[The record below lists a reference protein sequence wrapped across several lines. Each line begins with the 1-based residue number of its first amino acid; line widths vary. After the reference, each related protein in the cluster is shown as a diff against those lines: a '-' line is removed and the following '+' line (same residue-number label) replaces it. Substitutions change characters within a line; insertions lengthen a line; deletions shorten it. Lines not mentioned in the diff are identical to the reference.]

1 MKLLV
6 YLLLFVIA
14 KTLQHELEVIQKSI
28 LSNNGKFDLI
38 SNNPSNSYLKHINLE
53 QSSLTIGVTSIYSS
67 QYQILLDIGT
77 PSRELSL
84 LVDTQWP
91 LTWLPT
97 ADCKCGNFATISK
110 DESTT
115 LDFEN
120 TQISINYTQGSVSG
134 YLASDIFI
142 SKSEN
147 FTHKFLAV
155 DKKEGFE
162 WLVSDGVL
170 GLGLGDN
177 SLITTL
183 YNEGIIKGR
192 IFGIF
197 LSRNE
202 ESKKSKL
209 LIGDADQDEYSSLEG
224 ISMDVKSLE
233 KWEVEWEY
241 YKINNT
247 TYNKTIKTQIN
258 PGEQYLI
265 GPEELV
271 KIIIDQINAT
281 GFCHMWYYNILVCPE
296 GKNIT
301 YPSLLFGFLN
311 NTVILMPGSYTS
323 NSTNNTYIL
332 IQSHKEDY
340 WIFGQPF
347 VKEYFPVFNMDSK
360 KIMLYKI
367 NYMNS
372 LSLVIYVIVSI
383 FVIVVILVP
392 VIVYCF
398 ISKSTFTND
407 ELSDSLIR

>member
-6 YLLLFVIA
+6 YLLVVAIA
-14 KTLQHELEVIQKSI
+14 KTLELELEAIKKNIISKNGQI
-28 LSNNGKFDLI
+28 ELTNNK
-38 SNNPSNSYLKHINLE
+38 PSNSHLKAINLE
-53 QSSLTIGVTSIYSS
+53 QNSLTMSVTSIYNS
-67 QYQILLDIGT
+67 QYQILIDIGT

-91 LTWLPT
+91 LIWLPT
-97 ADCKCGNFATISK
+97 ADCKCSTFTTISK
-110 DESTT
+110 DESTS
-115 LDFEN
+115 LGFEN
-120 TQISINYTQGSVSG
+120 TQISLNYTQGSVSG
-134 YLASDIFI
+134 CLASDIFI
-142 SKSEN
+142 SKSDN
-147 FTHKFLAV
+147 FTQKFLAV
-155 DKKEGFE
+155 HKKTGFE

-183 YNEGIIKGR
+183 HTEGVIKKR

-197 LSRNE
+197 LSRSE

-209 LIGDADQDEYSSLEG
+209 LIGDVDQEDYSSLEG
-224 ISMDVKSLE
+224 ITMNVESLE

-241 YKINNT
+241 YKIDNT
-247 TYNKTIKTQIN
+247 TYNKTIKSQIN
-258 PGEQYLI
+258 PGEQFLI

-271 KIIIDQINAT
+271 KIIIDKINAT
-281 GFCHMWYYNILVCPE
+281 GLCHMWYGILACPE
-296 GKNIT
+296 GKNVT
-301 YPSLLFGFLN
+301 YPSFLFGFLN
-311 NTVILMPGSYTS
+311 NTIVLTPGSYTS
-323 NSTNNTYIL
+323 NSTNSTYIL
-332 IQSHKEDY
+332 IQSHKEEY

-347 VKEYFPVFNMDSK
+347 VKEYFPVFNMDSN
-360 KIMLYKI
+360 KIILYKI
-367 NYMNS
+367 NYRDS
-372 LSLVIYVIVSI
+372 LSLVIYVIVGI